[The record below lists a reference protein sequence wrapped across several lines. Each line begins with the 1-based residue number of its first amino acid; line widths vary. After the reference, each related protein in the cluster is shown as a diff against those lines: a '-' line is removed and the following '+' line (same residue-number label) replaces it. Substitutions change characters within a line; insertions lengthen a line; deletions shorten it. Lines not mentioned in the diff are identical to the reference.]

1 MALFDSI
8 QDDFRHILRNGNMV
22 TKIVLVNFS
31 VFVLVSI
38 AYVALWI
45 GLRGAGH
52 YEALWVGLDYLC
64 MPADWKE
71 LLWHPWTPVTSIF
84 LHQSFWH
91 ILSNMIWLFLFGNIV
106 GDLIGDRRVLP
117 LYLLGGLAGGI
128 AYFVS
133 ANLLPAVGAH
143 ALGASAA
150 VMAMGGAALIL
161 APDYRVM
168 LILLG
173 EVKLKYIVL
182 IMLLLDLVGF
192 ANQANTGGHA
202 AHLGGFALGIVFVHR
217 LRAGK
222 DLSEPVNHLLDTLQ
236 GWFSGRRRMPAS
248 KRKQPKTAYKAA
260 GNKPG
265 PRTDQARDQS
275 FQEKLDGILDKIK
288 KEGYDSL
295 SAEEKE
301 FLFNASK
308 R

>member
-1 MALFDSI
+1 MALIDSI
-8 QDDFRHILRNGNMV
+8 REDFRHILRSGNMV
-22 TKIVLVNFS
+22 TKLVLVNFS

-38 AYVALWI
+38 AYIVLWI
-45 GLRGAGH
+45 ALRGDGH
-52 YEALWVGLDYLC
+52 YDMLWTGLDYLC
-64 MPADWKE
+64 MPADWRE
-71 LLWHPWTPVTSIF
+71 LLWHPWTPITSIF

-117 LYLLGGLAGGI
+117 LYILGGLAGGV
-128 AYFVS
+128 AYFIS
-133 ANLLPAVGAH
+133 ANLFSYVGAH

-150 VMAMGGAALIL
+150 VMALGGAALIL

-182 IMLLLDLVGF
+182 IMVLLDLVGF

-202 AHLGGFALGIVFVHR
+202 AHMGGFLMGILFVYR
-217 LRAGK
+217 LRDEK
-222 DLSEPVNHLLDTLQ
+222 DMSEPVNAVIETVK
-236 GWFSGRRRMPAS
+236 GWFTGRGRAPKKSRR
-248 KRKQPKTAYKAA
+248 QPQMAFKGAAKKA
-260 GNKPG
+260 GPG
-265 PRTDQARDQS
+265 SDHAADPS
-275 FQEKLDGILDKIK
+275 FQEKLDAILDKIK
-288 KEGYDSL
+288 QEGYDSL